1 MAAET
6 TPRRGSVERME
17 KGKLFT
23 LMVAHFFSDGYAGF
37 LAPIL
42 PLVIKEHHLS
52 LTSASFLASVLAL
65 SAALLQPI
73 FGYLSDRMSRS
84 HFVALGPLLSAVF
97 LGSMGVAHNYYALL
111 AFLFLG
117 GVGVSCFHPQGTAL
131 AGEAGGRQRGL
142 ALSLFIGAGTV
153 GYALGPLLIVYL
165 VSALGM
171 RSSWLSAI
179 PGVLAAFLIYALAS
193 REKSRARP
201 SRKTPLKA
209 SLLAKWRPMALL
221 MAIVVATSISRMGF
235 LNFVPIFLEEHG
247 KSLVAGGWAVSLFIA
262 FGAVGATLGGPL
274 SDRWGRKRTILLV
287 ILASIPSLYGYTWTG
302 GVGWASLVLLAL
314 GGATTMASNTVLV
327 AMSQEML
334 PESPGVASSLV
345 MGLGWGIAGVALT
358 LAGNV
363 ADFLGVAATL
373 MALSFVPL
381 VSLFCGLAI
390 VDGRRTQ
397 ACPIAGTPQKGAVT
411 DTPRTI

>member
-6 TPRRGSVERME
+6 TPRRGSPEGME
-17 KGKLFT
+17 KGKLIT
-23 LMVAHFFSDGYAGF
+23 LMAAHFFCDGYAGF

-42 PLVIKEHHLS
+42 PLVIQELHLS

-65 SAALLQPI
+65 SAALLQPL

-84 HFVALGPLLSAVF
+84 HFVALGPLLSAIF
-97 LGSMGVAHNYYALL
+97 LGSMGLADNYFALV

-131 AGEAGGRQRGL
+131 AGEAGGSRRGL

-171 RSSWLSAI
+171 KSSWLSTI
-179 PGVLAAFLIYALAS
+179 PGVVAAVLIYTLAPRETS
-193 REKSRARP
+193 RGRP
-201 SRKTPLKA
+201 SKKPPLKA
-209 SLLAKWRPMALL
+209 SLLPKWRPMVLL
-221 MAIVVATSISRMGF
+221 MAIVVVTSISRMGF
-235 LNFVPIFLEEHG
+235 LNFVPIFLQERG
-247 KSLVAGGWAVSLFIA
+247 QSLVSGGWAVSLFIA

-287 ILASIPSLYGYTWTG
+287 ILASIPSLYGYIWTG
-302 GVGWASLVLLAL
+302 GAGWTASAFLAL
-314 GGATTMASNTVLV
+314 AGAATMASNTVLV

-334 PESPGVASSLV
+334 PENPAVASSLV

-363 ADFLGVAATL
+363 ADLLGVAATL
-373 MALSFVPL
+373 AALSFVPL

-390 VDGRRTQ
+390 VDGRRTLAHPTTGAPHQ
-397 ACPIAGTPQKGAVT
+397 ATLT
-411 DTPRTI
+411 DTPRTT